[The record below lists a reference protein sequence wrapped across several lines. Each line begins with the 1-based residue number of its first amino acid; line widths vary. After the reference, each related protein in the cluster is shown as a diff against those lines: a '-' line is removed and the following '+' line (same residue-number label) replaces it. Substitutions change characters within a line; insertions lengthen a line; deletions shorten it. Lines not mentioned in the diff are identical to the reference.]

1 MYIHDISEQGI
12 TKEKQS
18 TLKML
23 QKEHEIVQTNIRMN
37 KTTTKKTDEMEK
49 SVIKLILNTSR

>member
-18 TLKML
+18 ILKML
-23 QKEHEIVQTNIRMN
+23 QKEHELVQTNIRMKNNN
-37 KTTTKKTDEMEK
+37 KKD
-49 SVIKLILNTSR
+49 